1 VAGPNKKRFFSPAI
15 LSAELKRRGVYPVTA
30 AYAVAAFVLLQIGEI
45 TFQPLGFPNWVMITL
60 IVLVIIGFPVTVILT
75 WIFDITPHGI
85 RRTLRYSDE
94 AAEAGDKPSIAV
106 LPFVDMS
113 PEQDQGF
120 FCEGIAE
127 EILNALSKVQQLA
140 VAARSSSFLYS
151 TGAADV
157 RQIGRDLGVKTLL
170 EGSVRKSGNQLR
182 ITAQLVK
189 TADGYHIWSKS
200 FDQELQDV
208 FKIQDEIAKSIA
220 EALLE
225 SLTPKQHSALRT
237 KVSKDVGAYEY
248 YLRGRQFFKRFR
260 KTDIEYAQQMFRQ
273 AIDIDAEFAPAW
285 AGYADCFSFLVMYA
299 DPLPGYAKQARSA
312 SKRALELDSSL
323 AEAHASRGLAYLISN
338 DFDAAE
344 AEFEKALELNSR
356 LFEAHYYFART
367 RFHQGRLEEA
377 IELFKTA
384 GEMDPTDYQSRCLRI
399 QVLRGL
405 GRDEEAVAESA
416 EAIQVVENNLKWN
429 PDDARAYHLGAGT
442 LVVLGDT
449 ERAKRWLHRAIEI
462 DPDDPVVLYNV
473 ACNLATLGEL
483 ESAMEYLD
491 AAVQHGTVS
500 AAWMRNDEDL
510 ANLRSDPRYTRLLEQ
525 LESVAASLSGPNN

>member
-1 VAGPNKKRFFSPAI
+1 MTSPNRKRFFSLAR
-15 LSAELKRRGVYPVTA
+15 LLAELKRRRIYPVIAT
-30 AYAVAAFVLLQIGEI
+30 YAVVAFILLQIGEI
-45 TFQPLGFPNWVMITL
+45 TFQPLGLPNWVMIAL
-60 IVLVIIGFPVTVILT
+60 IVLAIVGFPVTVVLA

-85 RRTLRYSDE
+85 HRTSTYQD
-94 AAEAGDKPSIAV
+94 ADTVADDKPSIAV

-120 FCEGIAE
+120 FCEGMAE
-127 EILNALSKVQQLA
+127 EILNALSKIQQLA
-140 VAARSSSFLYS
+140 VAARSSSFLYN
-151 TGAADV
+151 TGTGDV
-157 RQIGRDLGVKTLL
+157 RDIGRELGVKTVL
-170 EGSVRKSGNQLR
+170 EGSVRKSGKQLR

-189 TADGYHIWSKS
+189 TTDGYHLWSKS
-200 FDQELQDV
+200 YDQELRDV
-208 FKIQDEIAKSIA
+208 FSIQDEIAKSIA

-225 SLTPKQHSALRT
+225 TLTPTQHSALRT
-237 KVSKDVGAYEY
+237 NASKHVDAYEY

-260 KTDIEYAQQMFRQ
+260 RVDIEYAKQMFRQ
-273 AIDIDAEFAPAW
+273 AIDIDAEYAPAW

-299 DPLPGYAKQARSA
+299 DPVPGYPKQARSA
-312 SKRALELDSSL
+312 SKKALEFDPSL
-323 AEAHASRGLAYLISN
+323 AEAHASRGLAYLVSD

-344 AEFEKALELNSR
+344 AAFEKALELNPR

-377 IELFKTA
+377 VDLFKTA

-405 GRDEEAVAESA
+405 GRDDEAVAEA
-416 EAIQVVENNLKWN
+416 TEAIQVVEKHLKWN

-449 ERAKRWLHRAIEI
+449 ERARRWLHRAIEI
-462 DPDDPVVLYNV
+462 DPDDPIVLYNV

-483 ESAMEYLD
+483 ESAFEYLGS
-491 AAVQHGTVS
+491 AIQHGTVS
-500 AAWMRNDEDL
+500 AAWMRNDGDL
-510 ANLRSDPRYTRLLEQ
+510 ANLRSDPRYAELLEQ
-525 LESVAASLSGPNN
+525 LEAGQRDL

>member
-1 VAGPNKKRFFSPAI
+1 MTSPNRKRYFSFAT
-15 LSAELKRRGVYPVTA
+15 LLTELKRRRVYPVIT
-30 AYAVAAFVLLQIGEI
+30 AYAVVAFVLLQIGEI
-45 TFQPLGFPNWVMITL
+45 TFQPLGFPNWVMIAL
-60 IVLVIIGFPVTVILT
+60 IVLVIIGFPVTVVLA

-85 RRTLRYSDE
+85 HRTSRYQDAVTE
-94 AAEAGDKPSIAV
+94 ADDKPSIAV

-120 FCEGIAE
+120 FCEGMAE
-127 EILNALSKVQQLA
+127 EILNALSKIRQLA
-140 VAARSSSFLYS
+140 VAARSSSFLYN
-151 TGAADV
+151 TGTVDV
-157 RQIGRDLGVKTLL
+157 REIGRELGVKTLL

-237 KVSKDVGAYEY
+237 KASKDVSAYEY

-299 DPLPGYAKQARSA
+299 DPMPGYPKQARSA
-312 SKRALELDSSL
+312 SKKALELDPSL

-344 AEFEKALELNSR
+344 AEFEKALELNPR

-384 GEMDPTDYQSRCLRI
+384 GEMDPTDYQSRCLRV

-405 GRDEEAVAESA
+405 GRDEESVAEAA
-416 EAIQVVENNLKWN
+416 EAIQVIENNLKWN

-473 ACNLATLGEL
+473 ACNLATIGDL
-483 ESAMEYLD
+483 EGAIEYLD
-491 AAVQHGTVS
+491 NAVQHGTVS

-510 ANLRSDPRYTRLLEQ
+510 ASLHSNPRYAELLEQ
-525 LESVAASLSGPNN
+525 LEARERGR

>member
-1 VAGPNKKRFFSPAI
+1 VTSPNKKRFLFLTT
-15 LSAELKRRGVYPVTA
+15 LSAELKRRRVYPVIA
-30 AYAVAAFVLLQIGEI
+30 AYAVVAFVLLQIGEI

-60 IVLVIIGFPVTVILT
+60 IVLVIIGFPVTVVLA

-85 RRTLRYSDE
+85 RRTSNYQD
-94 AAEAGDKPSIAV
+94 AGMVASAKPSIAV
-106 LPFVDMS
+106 LPFLDMS

-120 FCEGIAE
+120 FCEGMAE
-127 EILNALSKVQQLA
+127 EILNALSKIRQLG
-140 VAARSSSFLYS
+140 VAARSSSFVYNN
-151 TGAADV
+151 GAVDV
-157 RQIGRDLGVKTLL
+157 REIGRELGVKTIL
-170 EGSVRKSGNQLR
+170 EGSVRKSDNRLR
-182 ITAQLVK
+182 ITAQLVN

-200 FDQELQDV
+200 YDQELRDV

-220 EALLE
+220 EALLKT
-225 SLTPKQHSALRT
+225 LTPMQHSALRT
-237 KVSKDVGAYEY
+237 KTSKDVGAYEY

-273 AIDIDAEFAPAW
+273 AIDIDPEFAPAW

-299 DPLPGYAKQARSA
+299 DPVPGYPKQARSA
-312 SKRALELDSSL
+312 SKKALELDPSL

-338 DFDAAE
+338 GFDAAE
-344 AEFEKALELNSR
+344 AEFEKAMELNPR

-405 GRDEEAVAESA
+405 DRDEESVAEAA
-416 EAIQVVENNLKWN
+416 EALQVIENNLKWN

-442 LVVLGDT
+442 LVVLGDI

-483 ESAMEYLD
+483 ESSFEYLEN
-491 AAVQHGTVS
+491 AIQHGTVS

-510 ANLRSDPRYTRLLEQ
+510 ANLRLDPRYTRLLEQ
-525 LESVAASLSGPNN
+525 LEARERGR

>member
-1 VAGPNKKRFFSPAI
+1 VTSPNRKRFFSPAT
-15 LSAELKRRGVYPVTA
+15 LSTELKRRRVYPVIA

-45 TFQPLGFPNWVMITL
+45 TFQPLGFPNWVMIAL
-60 IVLVIIGFPVTVILT
+60 IVLVIIGFPITVILA
-75 WIFDITPHGI
+75 WIFDITPQGI
-85 RRTLRYSDE
+85 HRTSRYPDAAAVASDN
-94 AAEAGDKPSIAV
+94 PSIAV

-113 PEQDQGF
+113 PENDQGF

-127 EILNALSKVQQLA
+127 EILNALSKIPQLG
-140 VAARSSSFLYS
+140 VAARSSSFVYN
-151 TGAADV
+151 TGAVDV
-157 RQIGRDLGVKTLL
+157 REIGRELGVKTIL
-170 EGSVRKSGNQLR
+170 EGSVRKSDNRLR

-200 FDQELQDV
+200 YDQELQDV

-225 SLTPKQHSALRT
+225 SLTPQQHSALRT
-237 KVSKDVGAYEY
+237 NASKDVGAYEY

-260 KTDIEYAQQMFRQ
+260 KTDIEYALQMFRQ
-273 AIDIDAEFAPAW
+273 AIDIDEEFTPAW

-299 DPLPGYAKQARSA
+299 DPVPGYPTQARSA
-312 SKRALELDSSL
+312 SKKALELDPSL
-323 AEAHASRGLAYLISN
+323 AEAHASRGLAHLVSN

-344 AEFEKALELNSR
+344 AEFEKALELNPR

-377 IELFKTA
+377 IA
-384 GEMDPTDYQSRCLRI
+384 
-399 QVLRGL
+399 
-405 GRDEEAVAESA
+405 EAA
-416 EAIQVVENNLKWN
+416 EAIQVIENNLKWN

-442 LVVLGDT
+442 FVVLGDI

-473 ACNLATLGEL
+473 ACNLATIGDL
-483 ESAMEYLD
+483 EGAIEYLD
-491 AAVQHGTVS
+491 NAIQHGTVS

-510 ANLRSDPRYTRLLEQ
+510 ANLRSDARYAELLKQ
-525 LESVAASLSGPNN
+525 LEARERSR

>member
-1 VAGPNKKRFFSPAI
+1 MTSPFRKRFFSPAI
-15 LSAELKRRGVYPVTA
+15 LSAELKRRRVYPVIA

-45 TFQPLGFPNWVMITL
+45 TFQPLGFPNWVMIAL
-60 IVLVIIGFPVTVILT
+60 IALVIIGFPVTVVLA

-85 RRTLRYSDE
+85 HRTSRYQGVDS
-94 AAEAGDKPSIAV
+94 AAGDKPSIAV

-127 EILNALSKVQQLA
+127 EILNALSKIQQLA
-140 VAARSSSFLYS
+140 VAARSSSFVYNA
-151 TGAADV
+151 GAVDV
-157 RQIGRDLGVKTLL
+157 REIGRELGVKTIL
-170 EGSVRKSGNQLR
+170 EGSVRKSENRLR

-200 FDQELQDV
+200 YDRELRDV
-208 FKIQDEIAKSIA
+208 FKIQDEIAKRIA

-225 SLTPKQHSALRT
+225 SLTPTQHSALRT
-237 KVSKDVGAYEY
+237 KASKDVGAYEY

-260 KTDIEYAQQMFRQ
+260 KVDIEYAQQMFRQ

-299 DPLPGYAKQARSA
+299 DPVPGYQEQARSA
-312 SKRALELDSSL
+312 SKKALELDSSL
-323 AEAHASRGLAYLISN
+323 AEAHASCGLAYLISN

-344 AEFEKALELNSR
+344 AEFEKALQLNPR

-405 GRDEEAVAESA
+405 GRDEEAIAEAA
-416 EAIQVVENNLKWN
+416 EAIQVIENNLKWN

-442 LVVLGDT
+442 LVVLGDI
-449 ERAKRWLHRAIEI
+449 ERTKRWLHRAIEL
-462 DPDDPVVLYNV
+462 DPEDPVVLYNV
-473 ACNLATLGEL
+473 ACNLATIGDL
-483 ESAMEYLD
+483 EGAIEYLD
-491 AAVQHGTVS
+491 NAVQHGTVS

-510 ANLRSDPRYTRLLEQ
+510 VNLHSDPRYAELLEQ
-525 LESVAASLSGPNN
+525 LEARERGR

>member
-1 VAGPNKKRFFSPAI
+1 MVT
-15 LSAELKRRGVYPVTA
+15 LSAELRRRGVYPVIA
-30 AYAVAAFVLLQIGEI
+30 AYAVVAFILLQLGEI
-45 TFQPLGFPNWVMITL
+45 TFQPLGLPNWVMITL
-60 IVLVIIGFPVTVILT
+60 IVLVILGFPVTVVLA
-75 WIFDITPHGI
+75 WIFDITPKGI
-85 RRTLRYSDE
+85 RRDSAYQDTEKVAS
-94 AAEAGDKPSIAV
+94 DKPSIAV

-140 VAARSSSFLYS
+140 VAARSSSFLYN
-151 TGAADV
+151 TRAGDV
-157 RQIGRDLGVKTLL
+157 REIGRDLGVEAVL
-170 EGSVRKSGNQLR
+170 EGSVRKSGNRLR
-182 ITAQLVK
+182 ISAQLVK
-189 TADGYHIWSKS
+189 SADGYHIWSES
-200 FDQELQDV
+200 YDQELRDV
-208 FKIQDEIAKSIA
+208 FKIQGEIAKSIA
-220 EALLE
+220 ETLLE
-225 SLTPKQHSALRT
+225 SLTAKQHSALSINA
-237 KVSKDVGAYEY
+237 SKDVGAYEY
-248 YLRGRQFFKRFR
+248 YLRGRQFFRRFR
-260 KTDIEYAQQMFRQ
+260 RTDIEYAQQMFRQ
-273 AIDIDAEFAPAW
+273 AIDIDTEFARAW

-299 DPLPGYAKQARSA
+299 DPVPGFRKKARSA
-312 SKRALELDSSL
+312 SKKALELDSNL
-323 AEAHASRGLAYLISN
+323 AEAHASRGLAYLVSD

-344 AEFEKALELNSR
+344 AEFEKAMELNPR

-405 GRDEEAVAESA
+405 GRNEEAVAEA
-416 EAIQVVENNLKWN
+416 AKAIQVVEDNLKWN

-442 LVVLGDT
+442 LVILGDT
-449 ERAKRWLHRAIEI
+449 ERSKRWLHRAIEI

-483 ESAMEYLD
+483 ESALEYLD
-491 AAVQHGTVS
+491 NAIQHGTVN

-510 ANLRSDPRYTRLLEQ
+510 TNLRSDPRYAELLEK
-525 LESVAASLSGPNN
+525 LEARERDR

>member
-1 VAGPNKKRFFSPAI
+1 VTSPNRKRFFSPAT
-15 LSAELKRRGVYPVTA
+15 LSTELKRRRVYPVIA

-45 TFQPLGFPNWVMITL
+45 TFQPLGFPNWVMIAL
-60 IVLVIIGFPVTVILT
+60 IVLVIIGFPITVILA
-75 WIFDITPHGI
+75 WIFDITPQGI
-85 RRTLRYSDE
+85 HRTSRYPDAAAVASDN
-94 AAEAGDKPSIAV
+94 PSIAV

-113 PEQDQGF
+113 PENDQGF

-127 EILNALSKVQQLA
+127 EILNALSKIPQLG
-140 VAARSSSFLYS
+140 VAARSSSFVYN
-151 TGAADV
+151 TGAVDV
-157 RQIGRDLGVKTLL
+157 REIGRELGVKTIL
-170 EGSVRKSGNQLR
+170 EGSVRKSDNRLR

-200 FDQELQDV
+200 YDQELQDV

-225 SLTPKQHSALRT
+225 SLTPQQHSALRT
-237 KVSKDVGAYEY
+237 NASKDVGAYEY

-260 KTDIEYAQQMFRQ
+260 KTDIEYALQMFRQ
-273 AIDIDAEFAPAW
+273 AIDIDEEFTPAW

-299 DPLPGYAKQARSA
+299 DPVPGYPTQARSA
-312 SKRALELDSSL
+312 SKKALELDPSL
-323 AEAHASRGLAYLISN
+323 AEAHASRGLAHLVSN

-344 AEFEKALELNSR
+344 AEFEKALELNPR

-377 IELFKTA
+377 IELFKSA

-405 GRDEEAVAESA
+405 GRDEEAIAEAA
-416 EAIQVVENNLKWN
+416 EAIQVIENNLKWN

-442 LVVLGDT
+442 FVVLGDI

-473 ACNLATLGEL
+473 ACNLATIGDL
-483 ESAMEYLD
+483 EGAIEYLD
-491 AAVQHGTVS
+491 NAIQHGTVS

-510 ANLRSDPRYTRLLEQ
+510 ANLRSDARYAELLKQ
-525 LESVAASLSGPNN
+525 LEARERSR

>member
-1 VAGPNKKRFFSPAI
+1 MTGPNKKRFFSQAT
-15 LSAELKRRGVYPVTA
+15 LLAELKRRRVYPVIA
-30 AYAVAAFVLLQIGEI
+30 AYAVVAFVLLQIGEI
-45 TFQPLGFPNWVMITL
+45 TFQPLGLPNWIMIAL
-60 IVLVIIGFPVTVILT
+60 IVLVIIGFPVTVVLA
-75 WIFDITPHGI
+75 WIFDITPLGI
-85 RRTLRYSDE
+85 RRTSAVQDE
-94 AAEAGDKPSIAV
+94 ATVAGDKPSIAV

-120 FCEGIAE
+120 FCEGMAE
-127 EILNALSKVQQLA
+127 EILNALTKIRQLA
-140 VAARSSSFLYS
+140 VAARTSSFLYN
-151 TGAADV
+151 TGTGDV
-157 RQIGRDLGVKTLL
+157 REIGRELGVNAIL
-170 EGSVRKSGNQLR
+170 EGSVRKSGNRLR

-189 TADGYHIWSKS
+189 TSDGYHLWSKS
-200 FDQELQDV
+200 YDQELKDV

-225 SLTPKQHSALRT
+225 TLTPTQHSVLRT
-237 KVSKDVGAYEY
+237 KASKDVGAYEY

-260 KTDIEYAQQMFRQ
+260 KADIEYAQQMFRQ
-273 AIDIDAEFAPAW
+273 AIDIDAEFAAAW

-299 DPLPGYAKQARSA
+299 DPMPGFAEQACSA
-312 SKRALELDSSL
+312 SRKALELEPGL
-323 AEAHASRGLAYLISN
+323 AEAHASRGLAHLVSD
-338 DFDAAE
+338 DFEAAE
-344 AEFEKALELNSR
+344 AEFEKAIELNPC

-405 GRDEEAVAESA
+405 GRDEAAVAEA
-416 EAIQVVENNLKWN
+416 TNAIKVIEKNLKWS

-462 DPDDPVVLYNV
+462 DPEDPVVLYNV

-483 ESAMEYLD
+483 ESAIEYLD
-491 AAVQHGTVS
+491 NAIQHGTVS

-510 ANLRSDPRYTRLLEQ
+510 ANLRSDPRYAILLEQ
-525 LESVAASLSGPNN
+525 LEAEERGR